1 MGQHMAAGGTTVEHL
16 QKFLRDLTPAERAKL
31 IGCLERGLLEG
42 GGVPGGALVL
52 RELRRIFA
60 EDERPARMG
69 NPSRLFFASLEPF
82 LVDDQPTQAHPGRI
96 ARTALAPIWRWLSQD
111 LMPAETKAYEDAANA
126 ALLAGDQTGAAKY
139 ARDFQAQF
147 ATRLRA
153 AMATLPD
160 DERLRWRF
168 FAKISTPRA
177 VEDVEVLVQIYGAQD
192 RLDALAAQ
200 LPGHIEQLSDSTLHS
215 VRAAVDNAVKG
226 QPGLFPFALVLVM
239 SRLSAPWQIVR
250 LAVDAAR
257 SDAAARVAE
266 TPYAVAVNI
275 TLCEMER
282 LTRELRT
289 QLRGGRAVSV
299 TALLKAVH
307 DTARGLRTELALPVE
322 SPWGKQ
328 YGAARTQIAD
338 LLKSELES
346 APGVVRRLLRAKP
359 SVEKGKPSDAIA
371 ATLDA
376 DEVAHVESLVDVVIA
391 CRAFAGELA
400 INELS
405 MRTFLEMRHYLD
417 ATVRGLQEAVR
428 HVDGEERAKLR
439 AQLAVATRLCD
450 KVFGQEPA
458 PARGAPERRA
468 S

>member
-1 MGQHMAAGGTTVEHL
+1 MADGGITVEHL
-16 QKFLRDLTPAERAKL
+16 QQFLRDLTPAERARL

-42 GGVPGGALVL
+42 GGVPGGELVL
-52 RELRRIFA
+52 RELRRILA

-82 LVDDQPTQAHPGRI
+82 LVDDAQTQAHPGRI
-96 ARTALAPIWRWLSQD
+96 ARTSLTPIWRWLSQD
-111 LMPAETKAYEDAANA
+111 LMPAEAKAYEAAANA
-126 ALLAGDQTGAAKY
+126 ALLAGNQTGAAKC

-147 ATRLRA
+147 AVRLRA
-153 AMATLPD
+153 ALAALPD

-177 VEDVEVLVQIYGAQD
+177 ADDVEVLLQVYGAQD
-192 RLDALAAQ
+192 RLDTLALQ
-200 LPGHIEQLSDSTLHS
+200 LPGHIEQLSDATLQS
-215 VRAAVDNAVKG
+215 VRAAIDTAVKG
-226 QPGLFPFALVLVM
+226 QPGLFPFALLVVM
-239 SRLSAPWQIVR
+239 ARLSTPWQIVR

-266 TPYAVAVNI
+266 TPYAIAVNI

-322 SPWGKQ
+322 SAWGKQ

-359 SVEKGKPSDAIA
+359 RVEKGKPGDPVA
-371 ATLDA
+371 AALDA
-376 DEVAHVESLVDVVIA
+376 EEVAHVEGLVDMVVA

-405 MRTFLEMRHYLD
+405 MRTFLELRHYLD
-417 ATVRGLQEAVR
+417 ATARGLQEAVR

-439 AQLAVATRLCD
+439 AQLAVAVRLCD
-450 KVFGQEPA
+450 KVCGHELATAPA
-458 PARGAPERRA
+458 PARGATDRRA